1 MNEFNLFYTGSTT
14 KTNLN
19 FIAFPPPLKE
29 SLLPQAPVIV
39 QALDQAFDAYVFI
52 KCFKL

>member
-1 MNEFNLFYTGSTT
+1 MYNNFFIYILFIGSTP
-14 KTNLN
+14 KPNLN

-39 QALDQAFDAYVFI
+39 QALDQAYDA
-52 KCFKL
+52 

>member
-1 MNEFNLFYTGSTT
+1 MCNQLIIFIGGTT

-39 QALDQAFDAYVFI
+39 QALDQTFDA
-52 KCFKL
+52 